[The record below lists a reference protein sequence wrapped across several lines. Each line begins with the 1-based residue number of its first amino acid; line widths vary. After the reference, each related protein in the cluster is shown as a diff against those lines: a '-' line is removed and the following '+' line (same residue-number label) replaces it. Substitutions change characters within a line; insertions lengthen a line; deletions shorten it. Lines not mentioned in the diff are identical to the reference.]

1 MAQTY
6 VNTPVLSKVKLGNT
20 TYYLKDADV
29 RAILD
34 TFGDVVTYDVA
45 TSISN
50 FVADDDSIPT
60 AGQVYD
66 YVGRQVGAIGTALN
80 LRSEADHTQVPTTGE
95 GAAAAGDFV
104 VESDGK
110 EWLYDGTGWR
120 EVGSENAY
128 VVKTF
133 TIAGVDMADNIT
145 KAELQQA
152 LELGALAYKNS
163 GSVKVT
169 TVDSF
174 NSFSTGKAGEYN
186 VSSTPVSVP
195 ATYSALDVTPAGSV
209 ELTAGTAAAA
219 SYDKTT
225 SVAISAAAPVEGTSV
240 ANYTPAGDVTVTN
253 VTVTPSSVSVATVT
267 DAGTAYQLQA
277 GSMTQGTDTTSAFAT
292 EGLVASVGADNTASG
307 GADESETLILTAA
320 GTSNA
325 VTASGTVTYVDPVLS
340 GSLPTFGSQSVVGGI
355 TSASATASFSG
366 TGTVLSASPAYTAT
380 AASMTQPTF
389 TAEFTGT
396 SKSVTPTVAT
406 TVQAAGTD
414 GAVTVASESITP
426 SATSTEKTVNVTFA

>member
-6 VNTPVLSKVKLGNT
+6 ANNDNVLSKVKFGNT
-20 TYYLKDADV
+20 TYYIKDAAA

-34 TFGDVVTYDVA
+34 TFGNATLKDVA
-45 TSISN
+45 LTI
-50 FVADDDSIPT
+50 ADGGEGLVT
-60 AGQVYD
+60 ADQVYD
-66 YVGRQVGAIGTALN
+66 YVAQQIGAVGDILN
-80 LRSEADHTQVPTTGE
+80 LLSEDDHDNVENP
-95 GAAAAGDFV
+95 AAGDFV
-104 VESDGK
+104 VESDGS
-110 EWLYDGTGWR
+110 EWLYDGTAWR

-128 VVKTF
+128 VLKTF
-133 TIAGVDMADNIT
+133 EIAGIDMADDIT
-145 KAELQQA
+145 KAELQAA
-152 LELGALAYKNS
+152 LELGALAYKDS

-169 TVDSF
+169 TIDSF
-174 NSFSTGKAGEYN
+174 NSFTTGAAGSYN

-240 ANYTPAGDVTVTN
+240 ANYTPAGSVTVTD
-253 VTVTPSSVSVATVT
+253 VTVTPSSASVATVT

-277 GSMTQGTDTTSAFAT
+277 GSMTQGADTTSAFAT
-292 EGLVASVGADNTASG
+292 EGYVVSVGTDASGSG
-307 GADESETLILTAA
+307 GADESETLIFTAA
-320 GTSNA
+320 STSNA
-325 VTASGTVTYVDPVLS
+325 VTASGTVTYVDPQLS
-340 GSLPTFGSQSVVGGI
+340 GSLPTFGSQSVVTGI

-366 TGTVLSASPAYTAT
+366 TGTVLSAAPAYTST
-380 AASMTQPTF
+380 AATVTQPTF

-396 SKSVTPTVAT
+396 SKSVTPAVAT

-414 GAVTVASESITP
+414 GAVTVASETITP
-426 SATSTEKTVNVTFA
+426 SAVSTEKTVSVTFA